1 MVENVK
7 KVLTRINTI
16 TKIAYKDDST
26 IMALELMNE
35 PRCQADYSGRP
46 GNGWVQEMASY
57 TESINSQH
65 LLEIGM
71 EVFCGDSVPDRK
83 QFNPG
88 YQVGTDFISN
98 NLIKEID
105 FATIHAYP
113 DIWLSG
119 QGEEAQL
126 GFMERWATS
135 HWTDSR
141 RILKK
146 PLVFAEFGKSKKDPG
161 YSLSGRDSFFSNVYS
176 NIYKSARSGGTMGG
190 GLVWQIL
197 GEGMDSYNDGYEIVM
212 SQNPSTVGLIE
223 AQSQKMTQL
232 IHSLS
237 TPTHHARTTT
247 TDDLT
252 RKNVKRGGHHHHHH
266 VLNRGHRKI
275 KPGQ

>member
-1 MVENVK
+1 
-7 KVLTRINTI
+7 
-16 TKIAYKDDST
+16 
-26 IMALELMNE
+26 
-35 PRCQADYSGRP
+35 
-46 GNGWVQEMASY
+46 MASY
-57 TESINSQH
+57 TKSIDSQH

-71 EVFCGDSVPDRK
+71 EGFCGDSVPDRK

-88 YQVGTDFISN
+88 YQVGTNFISN

-105 FATIHAYP
+105 FTTIHAYFTT
-113 DIWLSG
+113 S
-119 QGEEAQL
+119 GEEGQL
-126 GFMERWATS
+126 GFMERWPTS

-161 YSLSGRDSFFSNVYS
+161 YSLSGRDSFLSNAYS

-190 GLVWQIL
+190 GLVWRIL

-212 SQNPSTVGLIE
+212 SQSPSTVGLIE

-237 TPTHHARTTT
+237 TPYSSCQ
-247 TDDLT
+247 DYYY
-252 RKNVKRGGHHHHHH
+252 
-266 VLNRGHRKI
+266 
-275 KPGQ
+275 